1 LQPFVAWV
9 VRRRFVVVAAF
20 TVITLLLLSQIR
32 SLQVIVDPDETFP
45 QSHPFVIATNTVEQL
60 FGNKYAVVIGITA
73 REGDVFQPKILA
85 KVAEITKALSLNE
98 GWFARTCSVLPHG
111 APAASK
117 ARRTAWRCCR

>member
-1 LQPFVAWV
+1 MQPFVAWV
-9 VRRRFVVVAAF
+9 VRRRYVVVAAF

-73 REGDVFQPKILA
+73 READVFQPKIRRRCRSMRA
-85 KVAEITKALSLNE
+85 
-98 GWFARTCSVLPHG
+98 WFARTCSVLPHG